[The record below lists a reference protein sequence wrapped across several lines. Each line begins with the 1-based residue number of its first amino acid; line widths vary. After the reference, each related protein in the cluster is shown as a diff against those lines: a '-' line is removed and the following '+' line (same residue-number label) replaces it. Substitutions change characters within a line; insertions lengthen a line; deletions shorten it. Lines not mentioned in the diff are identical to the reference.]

1 MRMNLSLFPRALL
14 EELQAEIEA
23 ELYSRDY
30 ESLSEEVLFG
40 ILA

>member
-1 MRMNLSLFPRALL
+1 MRMNLSTFPRALL

-30 ESLSEEVLFG
+30 EHISKEVLLE

>member
-1 MRMNLSLFPRALL
+1 MRMNLSSFPRALL

-30 ESLSEEVLFG
+30 ESLPDRVLCR
-40 ILA
+40 L

>member
-1 MRMNLSLFPRALL
+1 MDFSSFPRALL
-14 EELQAEIEA
+14 EGLQAEIEA

-30 ESLSEEVLFG
+30 ESLPEEVLFG

>member
-1 MRMNLSLFPRALL
+1 MDLSSLPRALL
-14 EELQAEIEA
+14 EGLQAEIEA

-30 ESLSEEVLFG
+30 EHVSEEVLLE

>member
-1 MRMNLSLFPRALL
+1 MDFSSFPRALL

-30 ESLSEEVLFG
+30 ESMSEEVLFG